1 MDFIVKNYIVIL
13 IVAAFIIFALIG
25 YVVDSAKNKKNKEA
39 DLLTQPN
46 DEVDVNMIR
55 DDTAPE
61 QSFTENVTSAPI
73 ANEGTENQINMNT
86 DN

>member
-1 MDFIVKNYIVIL
+1 MDFIVKNYVIIVI
-13 IVAAFIIFALIG
+13 IAAFLIFALIG

-46 DEVDVNMIR
+46 DEVDINMIKEEQ
-55 DDTAPE
+55 TPE

-73 ANEGTENQINMNT
+73 TEDENQINMNMG
-86 DN
+86 N

>member
-1 MDFIVKNYIVIL
+1 MDFIVKNYVIIVI
-13 IVAAFIIFALIG
+13 IAAFLIFALIG

-46 DEVDVNMIR
+46 DEIDINMIKEEQ
-55 DDTAPE
+55 TPE

-73 ANEGTENQINMNT
+73 TEDENQINMNMG
-86 DN
+86 N